1 MLVIVSAVVLLL
13 GLAAATHLYKRYISL
28 PLRFKFYTKQ
38 GLKIDCYSPTGGFFF
53 NRKFADQFTYGDPY
67 YAIKKKLAE
76 EPDADFYMTHV
87 SDQVALY
94 MLKPE
99 YIKLINIDN
108 VDYYRK
114 APVMAAP
121 FQRLIGLFAAGDH
134 PRWKDYRKVIT
145 QCLHHEFMK
154 KMIPIAADCFKE
166 YASNLEQR
174 LKDQGGRLEP
184 KLWDELRLAF
194 GESGIRLFFGNS
206 CAGVLLEDMPIVTL
220 LGQLTG
226 DLMMN
231 GFFNPLHLIF
241 GSWVAG
247 LNLTETDRRC
257 NRRIKEIR
265 RWATQIIEKRRKNIN
280 ATYDKDPSRKDLLQ
294 ILLEHQEANKDKP
307 EERMSD
313 GDLIHWFTTF
323 MVGSTDSITA
333 ASNFMLYYLTTNP
346 KWMKECI
353 EEVDQIIKTDAD
365 WTVENLI
372 AMKKLEA
379 VFRETIRII
388 PPAGEPF
395 YKEVTA
401 DIMMGKYKIKKGTI
415 LGAPF
420 TVLQTRP
427 EISDPLEFKP
437 ERWLS
442 DEMRKISPYLVAPF
456 GVGRKMCIGQT
467 LANYES
473 KLAVGILLKNF
484 NIKIQEGY
492 ELKIK
497 QEFALTPQNP
507 VPYILT
513 KRKQLI
519 VIM

>member
-145 QCLHHEFMK
+145 QSLHHEFMK
-154 KMIPIAADCFKE
+154 KMIPIAADAFRE
-166 YASNLEQR
+166 YTSNLEQR
-174 LKDQGGRLEP
+174 LKDHGGRLEP
-184 KLWDELRLAF
+184 KLWDEIRVAF
-194 GESGIRLFFGNS
+194 GESGVRLFFGAS
-206 CAGVLLEDMPIVTL
+206 ASGVLIEDMPIVLL

-226 DLMMN
+226 ELLQN
-231 GFFNPLHLIF
+231 GFFNPLHLVF
-241 GSWVAG
+241 GNWVAD
-247 LNLTETDRRC
+247 LNLTQADRRC
-257 NRRIKEIR
+257 NRRIR
-265 RWATQIIEKRRKNIN
+265 ALRQWALQIIEKRRKHIG
-280 ATYDKDPSRKDLLQ
+280 ATYDKDPTRKDLLQ

-307 EERMSD
+307 EEGMSTD
-313 GDLIHWFTTF
+313 DLIHWFITF
-323 MVGSTDSITA
+323 MIGSTDNVTSVT
-333 ASNFMLYYLTTNP
+333 NFMMYYLTTHP
-346 KWMKECI
+346 EWMRKCV
-353 EEVDQIIKTDAD
+353 EEVDQIVKTDAD

-372 AMKKLEA
+372 AMKNLDA
-379 VFRETIRII
+379 VFKETMRIM
-388 PPAGEPF
+388 PASAELF

-401 DIMMGKYKIKKGTI
+401 DITMGKFKIKKGT
-415 LGAPF
+415 LLAVP
-420 TVLQTRP
+420 LPALHSRP
-427 EISDPLEFKP
+427 EIREALEFRP
-437 ERWLS
+437 ERWLN
-442 DEMRKISPYLVAPF
+442 DEMKKISPYVVTPF
-456 GVGRKMCIGQT
+456 GVGRRMCIGVN
-467 LANYES
+467 LANYEA
-473 KLAVGILLKNF
+473 KLAVGSLLKTF
-484 NIKIQEGY
+484 NVKIQEGY
-492 ELKIK
+492 ELKIQ
-497 QEFALTPQNP
+497 QEFALTPQKP
-507 VPYILT
+507 FPFVLT
-513 KRKQLI
+513 KRK
-519 VIM
+519 